1 MKQLPIYVL
10 WFISLLFLFTSCDR
24 ETKKPTE
31 VTKTIFVYMPWSN
44 NLTEYFYQNISDLK
58 TAVYQELTQDQRLI
72 VYLSTTSTD
81 ATLFEIR
88 KKGNDCQ
95 YEILK
100 EYVNH
105 EFTTVNGLSSIL
117 HDVQSFSPALN
128 YSMIIGCHG
137 MGWIPV
143 DNVKSRIGES
153 DKLHW
158 EYEGVPLTR
167 YFGGTQPKFQTDIST
182 LAEAIMRANLKMEYI
197 LFDDCYM
204 ANIEVAYELKE
215 VTDYLIASTCEI
227 MAYGM
232 PYSIIGGSLFGKTNY
247 KAICDGFYSFY
258 SNYERMPCGT
268 LSVIDCSQLNDLAQI
283 MREINDKYVF
293 DESLLNSLQRL
304 DGYTPVL
311 FFDYGDYVNKLCDD
325 TSLKNEFQQQL
336 EKVVPH
342 KVHTDYYYSMS
353 RGKVLIN
360 NFSGITISDPSI
372 HSYASQKNNT
382 SWYRATH

>member
-1 MKQLPIYVL
+1 MKQLPVYVL

-158 EYEGVPLTR
+158 EYEGVQI
-167 YFGGTQPKFQTDIST
+167 G
-182 LAEAIMRANLKMEYI
+182 RAH
-197 LFDDCYM
+197 
-204 ANIEVAYELKE
+204 V
-215 VTDYLIASTCEI
+215 
-227 MAYGM
+227 
-232 PYSIIGGSLFGKTNY
+232 
-247 KAICDGFYSFY
+247 
-258 SNYERMPCGT
+258 
-268 LSVIDCSQLNDLAQI
+268 
-283 MREINDKYVF
+283 
-293 DESLLNSLQRL
+293 
-304 DGYTPVL
+304 
-311 FFDYGDYVNKLCDD
+311 
-325 TSLKNEFQQQL
+325 
-336 EKVVPH
+336 
-342 KVHTDYYYSMS
+342 
-353 RGKVLIN
+353 
-360 NFSGITISDPSI
+360 
-372 HSYASQKNNT
+372 
-382 SWYRATH
+382 